1 MSDEFD
7 YRDWK
12 EDLYDGLR
20 NKDNWFR
27 GLKIVV
33 LSLFLIAVRVT
44 LALLTLFQFCHCL
57 FRNRPSEAVIQAGPW
72 LGRYVD
78 QSIRFMTWHS
88 DRAPFPFAHPREVM
102 EDEPAYRAAEAAPD
116 AEEEQYAYEEER
128 YDSEPPAPPPGA
140 EDALPEDNG
149 GVPEDEALP
158 EDESTDEG
166 DDEQPSPP
174 PRPDA

>member
-20 NKDNWFR
+20 NRDTWFR
-27 GLKIVV
+27 GVKILF
-33 LSLFLIAVRVT
+33 LSLFLVAVRVV
-44 LALLTLFQFCHCL
+44 LVLLTIFQFCHYL
-57 FRNRPSEAVIQAGPW
+57 FRNRPSEIVMQAGPW
-72 LGRYVD
+72 LARYVEL
-78 QSIRFMTWHS
+78 IILYVTWS
-88 DRAPFPFAHPREVM
+88 TDYAPFPFAPLRDIG
-102 EDEPAYRAAEAAPD
+102 EDGGYDYGESSSGV
-116 AEEEQYAYEEER
+116 EEGSSGYEEER

-149 GVPEDEALP
+149 GVSEDEALP

-166 DDEQPSPP
+166 DDDHPAPP